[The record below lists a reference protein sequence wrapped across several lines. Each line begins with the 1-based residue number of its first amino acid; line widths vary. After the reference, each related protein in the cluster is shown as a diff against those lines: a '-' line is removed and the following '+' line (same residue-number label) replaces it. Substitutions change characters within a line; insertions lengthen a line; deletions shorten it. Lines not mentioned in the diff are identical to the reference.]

1 MRRDPQNARRFNDRI
16 TLTRTEAVWDEMS
29 HASIGQPVAVLE
41 VYAQVRQMSATKT
54 LMTFQQA
61 DVVGI
66 DIEMRRPAVA
76 FDGITW
82 RGHEIHFPTPEDVGD
97 RGRFLRI
104 SGWYQVDN
112 PVQED
117 PYVEEEVTEEPDPSV
132 DPGEGGS
139 AAEEEG

>member
-54 LMTFQQA
+54 MMTFQQA
-61 DVVGI
+61 DVVGV
-66 DIEMRRPAVA
+66 DIEMRKPAVA

-112 PVQED
+112 PIQED
-117 PYVEEEVTEEPDPSV
+117 PYVEEDVTEEPDPSV

-139 AAEEEG
+139 TAEEEG

>member
-1 MRRDPQNARRFNDRI
+1 MRRDPQNGRRFNDRI
-16 TLTRTEAVWDEMS
+16 QLTKTVATIDPMS
-29 HASIGQPVAVLE
+29 HAAMGEPQVVLE

-54 LMTFQQA
+54 MMTFQQA
-61 DVVGI
+61 DVVGV

-104 SGWYQVDN
+104 SGWYQADN

-117 PYVEEEVTEEPDPSV
+117 PYVEEEVTEEPDPGV
-132 DPGEGGS
+132 DPDEGGS